1 MSAPVSPADFAIS
14 GTTPDGL
21 AAFQYFI
28 LRIAFLTIYI
38 KRGTT
43 LALRQ
48 TIAIQCTL
56 KTFSVFKTFMTT
68 FPSYFLIFT

>member
-1 MSAPVSPADFAIS
+1 MSAPVCPADFAIS

-38 KRGTT
+38 KRGIT
-43 LALRQ
+43 LAL
-48 TIAIQCTL
+48 
-56 KTFSVFKTFMTT
+56 
-68 FPSYFLIFT
+68 FT